1 MRDKRQSN
9 NNKKKRQKR
18 KGGGGGGGIKQTKK
32 KRKKKGGGGGGKK
45 KSFDD
50 VYAFC
55 ATKRVETPTFFVVLF
70 TCEREKERQRQ
81 HVFGL
86 VDPCHTLSRTRPH
99 LHIPKKNELYYL
111 RRTKRLVARVS
122 IDVVFKDERR
132 KAPNEIHVASMR
144 RVR

>member
-1 MRDKRQSN
+1 MTEQQQQ
-9 NNKKKRQKR
+9 KKKDEKR
-18 KGGGGGGGIKQTKK
+18 KGGGGGGIKKTKK
-32 KRKKKGGGGGGKK
+32 KKEKKKGGGGGGGKK

>member
-18 KGGGGGGGIKQTKK
+18 KGGGGGGIKKQKK

-45 KSFDD
+45 KSDD

-70 TCEREKERQRQ
+70 TCEREKERQTTR
-81 HVFGL
+81 FWI
-86 VDPCHTLSRTRPH
+86 SRPVPH
-99 LHIPKKNELYYL
+99 FISHATTPT
-111 RRTKRLVARVS
+111 RTK
-122 IDVVFKDERR
+122 KE
-132 KAPNEIHVASMR
+132 
-144 RVR
+144 